1 MFPSSSVPRSGGG
14 DPSLVVE
21 VQEGSGL
28 LEVRVEEPKVK
39 RARRRTKMEVLWEEL
54 PGVWG
59 RSTTT
64 CSRVGSRGRSRS
76 WWHR

>member
-1 MFPSSSVPRSGGG
+1 MLPSSSVPRSGGG
-14 DPSLVVE
+14 ASLVVE
-21 VQEGSGL
+21 VQEDSGL
-28 LEVRVEEPKVK
+28 LEVGVEEPKVK

-64 CSRVGSRGRSRS
+64 CSGVGSRSRS
-76 WWHR
+76 KSYRHL